1 MNLLIMTI
9 KEYLNKQIAY
19 GRCYFTIN
27 DAYKELN
34 KSRNAILHS
43 ISRLIGKGEIV
54 SPVKGFYVIIPPEY
68 KILGCI
74 PADQFIPYLMGY
86 LGYKYYAGLI
96 TAASY
101 YGASHQA
108 PQVFQ
113 VVTEKKLRSIV
124 CGKVKIN
131 FIKNQEIEKVPIT
144 WFSTPKSKLSVSSP
158 EATAVDLIKFVKQ
171 SGGLNNITTILAELK
186 ERMTEEKLKSI
197 IESQPGTPWKQ
208 RLGCVLESI
217 GAKSLARVVKE
228 YLTKLPRVNYVML
241 HASLKTK
248 SNKVKR
254 NETWKIV
261 ENTKL
266 EGDI

>member
-1 MNLLIMTI
+1 MNLLIMKI
-9 KEYLNKQIAY
+9 KEYLNKQVAY

-27 DAYKELN
+27 SAYKELN
-34 KSRNAILHS
+34 KSRNAILHA

-68 KILGCI
+68 KILECI
-74 PADQFIPYLMGY
+74 PADQFIPYLMEY

-113 VVTEKKLRSIV
+113 VVTEKKLRSVV

-131 FIKNQEIEKVPIT
+131 FIKNQEIEKVPVT
-144 WFSTPKSKLSVSSP
+144 WFSTLKSKLRVSSP

-186 ERMTEEKLKSI
+186 ESMTEEGLKSV
-197 IESQPGTPWKQ
+197 IENLPGTPWKQ
-208 RLGCVLESI
+208 RLGYILEFI
-217 GAKSLARVVKE
+217 GAKNLASVIKE
-228 YLTKLPRVNYVML
+228 HLSKQPRVNYVML
-241 HASLKTK
+241 HTGLKAK
-248 SNKVKR
+248 LSKAKR
-254 NETWKIV
+254 NETWKII